1 MAAREKLYVVY
12 GAGSDAVGLVQQVTR
27 PIADARANIVDM
39 RQDVLHG
46 LFTLFMLVDLAES
59 TVSPEQFRAL
69 VATIGEETGLS
80 LAVDPYQPVPR
91 RSDRRSL
98 LVILVGGD
106 KPGVI
111 ARTSALLSSYRVNIE
126 FMRTVARA
134 GVFLMELHAD
144 ITNAALPLENL
155 EAALIEAMRALEIR
169 ALFQSEDVFNKKK
182 RVVCFDIGAS
192 LIAADTL
199 GQILGQAGIAAD
211 ELRALYGPPRARASV
226 EAAAARLE
234 GLPIEIA
241 KRIGDTMT
249 VAPDSIELIETLKTM
264 GYKTLV
270 ISSAFQFC
278 TEPLARKAALDACY
292 GYRASVN
299 DDAQA
304 FTGAISPHHDPQ
316 DRRRILGG
324 FLQREGIAEEDVT
337 MLGDAESA
345 GRGTPGIRI
354 DFDMKAL
361 LDYYNQRV
369 IGREQL
375 IGLLGS
381 FGVPRL

>member
-234 GLPIEIA
+234 GLPTEIA

-249 VAPDSIELIETLKTM
+249 VAPDSIELVETLKTM

-270 ISSAFQFC
+270 ISTAFQFC

-337 MLGDAESA
+337 VLGDAEAA

-361 LDYYNQRV
+361 LDYYNQRC

>member
-1 MAAREKLYVVY
+1 MAARAKLFVVY
-12 GAGSDAVGLVQQVTR
+12 GAGSDAVGLVQQITR
-27 PIADARANIVDM
+27 PMAEAGANIVDM

-46 LFTLFMLVDLAES
+46 LFTVFMLVDLAEA
-59 TVSPEQFRAL
+59 TLSPEQFRAL
-69 VATIGEETGLS
+69 VSAIGEETGLS
-80 LAVDPYQPVPR
+80 LAVDTYQPVPR

-126 FMRTVARA
+126 LMRTVARS

-155 EAALIEAMRALEIR
+155 QAALIDAMRALDIR
-169 ALFQSEDVFNKKK
+169 ALFQSADVFNKKK
-182 RVVCFDIGAS
+182 RVVCFDIGGS
-192 LIAADTL
+192 LIPADTFREVL
-199 GQILGQAGIAAD
+199 EQAGIAAD
-211 ELRALYGPPRARASV
+211 ELRALYAPQRARASV

-234 GLPIEIA
+234 GLPTEIA
-241 KRIGDTMT
+241 KRIGETMT
-249 VAPDSIELIETLKTM
+249 VTPDSIELVETLKTM
-264 GYKTLV
+264 GYKILV
-270 ISSAFQFC
+270 LSTAFQFC

-316 DRRRILGG
+316 DRRRLLGG

-337 MLGDAESA
+337 LLGDEVAA
-345 GRGTPGIRI
+345 GEGTPGIRI
-354 DFDMKAL
+354 EFDMKAV
-361 LDYYNQRV
+361 LDYFNQRC
-369 IGREQL
+369 IGRGQL
-375 IGLLGS
+375 VGLLGS

>member
-1 MAAREKLYVVY
+1 MAARAKLFVVY
-12 GAGSDAVGLVQQVTR
+12 GAGSDAVGLVQQITR
-27 PIADARANIVDM
+27 PMAEAGANIVDM

-46 LFTLFMLVDLAES
+46 LFTVFMLVDLAEA
-59 TVSPEQFRAL
+59 TLSPEQFRAL
-69 VATIGEETGLS
+69 VSAIGEETGLS
-80 LAVDPYQPVPR
+80 LAVDTYQPVPR
-91 RSDRRSL
+91 SSDRRSL

-126 FMRTVARA
+126 LMRTVARS

-155 EAALIEAMRALEIR
+155 QAALIDAMRALDIR
-169 ALFQSEDVFNKKK
+169 ALFQSADVFNKKK
-182 RVVCFDIGAS
+182 RVVCFDIGGS
-192 LIAADTL
+192 LIPAETFRQVL
-199 GQILGQAGIAAD
+199 EQAGIAAD
-211 ELRALYGPPRARASV
+211 ELRALYAPQRARASV

-234 GLPIEIA
+234 GLPTEIA
-241 KRIGDTMT
+241 KRIGETMT
-249 VAPDSIELIETLKTM
+249 VTPDSIELVETLKTM
-264 GYKTLV
+264 GYKILV
-270 ISSAFQFC
+270 LSTAFQFC

-304 FTGAISPHHDPQ
+304 FTGAISPHHDPE
-316 DRRRILGG
+316 DRRRLLGG

-337 MLGDAESA
+337 MLGDEVAA
-345 GRGTPGIRI
+345 GEGTPGIRI
-354 DFDMKAL
+354 EFDMKAV
-361 LDYYNQRV
+361 LDYFNQRC
-369 IGREQL
+369 IGRGQL
-375 IGLLGS
+375 VGLLGS

>member
-234 GLPIEIA
+234 GLPTEIA

-249 VAPDSIELIETLKTM
+249 VAPDSIELVETLKTM

-270 ISSAFQFC
+270 ISTAFQFC

-337 MLGDAESA
+337 VLGDAEAA

>member
-46 LFTLFMLVDLAES
+46 LFTLFMLVDLADS

-234 GLPIEIA
+234 GLPTEIA

-249 VAPDSIELIETLKTM
+249 VAPDSIELVETLKTM

-270 ISSAFQFC
+270 ISTAFQFC

-337 MLGDAESA
+337 VLGDAESA

>member
-1 MAAREKLYVVY
+1 MAARAKLFVVY
-12 GAGSDAVGLVQQVTR
+12 GAGSDAVGLVQQITR
-27 PIADARANIVDM
+27 PMAEAGANIVDM

-46 LFTLFMLVDLAES
+46 LFTVFMLVDLAEA
-59 TVSPEQFRAL
+59 TLSPEQFRAL
-69 VATIGEETGLS
+69 VSAIGEETGLS
-80 LAVDPYQPVPR
+80 LAVDTYQPVPR

-126 FMRTVARA
+126 LMRTVARS

-155 EAALIEAMRALEIR
+155 QAALIDAMRALDIR
-169 ALFQSEDVFNKKK
+169 ALFQSADVFNKKK
-182 RVVCFDIGAS
+182 RVVCFDIGGS
-192 LIAADTL
+192 LIPAETFRQVL
-199 GQILGQAGIAAD
+199 EQAGIAAD
-211 ELRALYGPPRARASV
+211 ELRALYAPQRARASV

-234 GLPIEIA
+234 GLPTEIA
-241 KRIGDTMT
+241 KRIGETMT
-249 VAPDSIELIETLKTM
+249 VTPDSIELVETLKTM
-264 GYKTLV
+264 GYKILV
-270 ISSAFQFC
+270 LSTAFQFC

-316 DRRRILGG
+316 DRRRLLGS

-337 MLGDAESA
+337 MLGDEVAA
-345 GRGTPGIRI
+345 GEGTPGIRI
-354 DFDMKAL
+354 EFDMKAV
-361 LDYYNQRV
+361 LDYFNQRC
-369 IGREQL
+369 IGRGQL
-375 IGLLGS
+375 VGLLGS

>member
-98 LVILVGGD
+98 LVVLVGGD

-155 EAALIEAMRALEIR
+155 EAALIEAMHALEIR

-199 GQILGQAGIAAD
+199 GQILGQAGVAAD

-270 ISSAFQFC
+270 ISTAFQFC

-337 MLGDAESA
+337 VLGDAESA

>member
-1 MAAREKLYVVY
+1 MAARAKLFVVY
-12 GAGSDAVGLVQQVTR
+12 GAGSDAVGLVQQITR
-27 PIADARANIVDM
+27 PMAEAGANIVDM

-46 LFTLFMLVDLAES
+46 LFTVFMLVDLAEA
-59 TVSPEQFRAL
+59 TLSPEQFRAL
-69 VATIGEETGLS
+69 VSAIGEETGLS
-80 LAVDPYQPVPR
+80 LAVDTYQPVPR
-91 RSDRRSL
+91 SSDRRSL

-126 FMRTVARA
+126 LMRTVARS

-155 EAALIEAMRALEIR
+155 QAALIDAMRALDIR
-169 ALFQSEDVFNKKK
+169 ALFQSSDVFNKKK
-182 RVVCFDIGAS
+182 RVVCFDIGGS
-192 LIAADTL
+192 LIPAETFRQVL
-199 GQILGQAGIAAD
+199 EQAGIAAD
-211 ELRALYGPPRARASV
+211 ELRALYAPERARASV

-234 GLPIEIA
+234 GLPTEIA
-241 KRIGDTMT
+241 KRIGETMT
-249 VAPDSIELIETLKTM
+249 VTPDSIELVETLKTM
-264 GYKTLV
+264 GYKILV
-270 ISSAFQFC
+270 LSTAFQFC

-316 DRRRILGG
+316 DRRRLLGG

-337 MLGDAESA
+337 MLGDEVAA
-345 GRGTPGIRI
+345 GEGTPGIRI
-354 DFDMKAL
+354 EFDMKAV
-361 LDYYNQRV
+361 LDYFNQRC
-369 IGREQL
+369 IGRGQL
-375 IGLLGS
+375 VGLLGS

>member
-91 RSDRRSL
+91 SSDRRNL

-211 ELRALYGPPRARASV
+211 ELRALYGPPRVRASV

-234 GLPIEIA
+234 GLPTEIA
-241 KRIGDTMT
+241 KRIGETMR
-249 VAPDSIELIETLKTM
+249 VMPDSIELIETLKTM
-264 GYKTLV
+264 GYKILV
-270 ISSAFQFC
+270 LSTAFQFC
-278 TEPLARKAALDACY
+278 TEPLAHKAALDACY

-337 MLGDAESA
+337 VLGDDAPA
-345 GRGTPGIRI
+345 GAGTPGIRI

-361 LDYYNQRV
+361 LDYYNQRC

-375 IGLLGS
+375 VGLLGS

>member
-1 MAAREKLYVVY
+1 MAAREKLYAVY
-12 GAGSDAVGLVQQVTR
+12 GAGRDAVGLVQQITR
-27 PIADARANIVDM
+27 PLADARANIVDM

-46 LFTLFMLVDLAES
+46 LFTLFMLVDLAEA
-59 TVSPEQFRAL
+59 TISPEQFSAL

-80 LAVDPYQPVPR
+80 LAIDTYQPVPR
-91 RSDRRSL
+91 RSDRRTL
-98 LVILVGGD
+98 LVILVGRD

-144 ITNAALPLENL
+144 VTNAALPLENL
-155 EAALIEAMRALEIR
+155 EAALIEAMRVLEIR

-192 LIAADTL
+192 LIPPDTL
-199 GQILGQAGIAAD
+199 GQILGQAAIPL
-211 ELRALYGPPRARASV
+211 EEMRALYAPQRARASV

-234 GLPIEIA
+234 GLPTEIA
-241 KRIGDTMT
+241 KRIGETMT
-249 VAPDSIELIETLKTM
+249 VAPDSIELVETLKTM

-270 ISSAFQFC
+270 LSTAFQFC

-324 FLQREGIAEEDVT
+324 FLQRETIAEDDVT
-337 MLGDAESA
+337 VLGDQAPAS
-345 GRGTPGIRI
+345 GGTPGIRI

-361 LDYYNQRV
+361 LDFYNQRC

-375 IGLLGS
+375 VGLLGS

>member
-337 MLGDAESA
+337 VLGDAESA

>member
-46 LFTLFMLVDLAES
+46 LFTLFMLVDLADS

-155 EAALIEAMRALEIR
+155 EAALVEAMRALEIR

-211 ELRALYGPPRARASV
+211 ELRALYGPPRVRASV

-234 GLPIEIA
+234 GLPTEIA

-249 VAPDSIELIETLKTM
+249 VAPDSIELVETLKTM

-270 ISSAFQFC
+270 ISTAFQFC

-337 MLGDAESA
+337 VLGDAEAA

>member
-1 MAAREKLYVVY
+1 MAARAKLFVVY
-12 GAGSDAVGLVQQVTR
+12 GAGSDAVGLVQQITR
-27 PIADARANIVDM
+27 PMAEAGANIVDM

-46 LFTLFMLVDLAES
+46 LFTVFMLVDLAEA
-59 TVSPEQFRAL
+59 TLSPEQFRAL
-69 VATIGEETGLS
+69 VSAIGEETGLS
-80 LAVDPYQPVPR
+80 LAVDTYQPVPR

-126 FMRTVARA
+126 LMRTVARS

-155 EAALIEAMRALEIR
+155 QAALIDAMRALDIR
-169 ALFQSEDVFNKKK
+169 ALFQSADVFNKKK
-182 RVVCFDIGAS
+182 RVVCFDIGGS
-192 LIAADTL
+192 LIPAETFRQVL
-199 GQILGQAGIAAD
+199 EQAGIAAD
-211 ELRALYGPPRARASV
+211 ELRALYAPQRARASV

-234 GLPIEIA
+234 GLPTEIA
-241 KRIGDTMT
+241 KRIGETMT
-249 VAPDSIELIETLKTM
+249 VTPDSIELVETLKTM
-264 GYKTLV
+264 GYKILV
-270 ISSAFQFC
+270 LSTAFQFC

-316 DRRRILGG
+316 DRRRLLGG

-337 MLGDAESA
+337 MLGDEVAA
-345 GRGTPGIRI
+345 GEGTPGIRI
-354 DFDMKAL
+354 EFDMKAV
-361 LDYYNQRV
+361 LDYFNQRC
-369 IGREQL
+369 IGRGQL
-375 IGLLGS
+375 VGLLGS

>member
-1 MAAREKLYVVY
+1 MAARAKLFVVY
-12 GAGSDAVGLVQQVTR
+12 GAGSDAVGLVQQITR
-27 PIADARANIVDM
+27 PMAEAGANIVDM

-46 LFTLFMLVDLAES
+46 LFTVFMLVDLAEA
-59 TVSPEQFRAL
+59 TLSPEQFRAL
-69 VATIGEETGLS
+69 VSAIGEETGLS
-80 LAVDPYQPVPR
+80 LAVDTYQPVPR
-91 RSDRRSL
+91 SSDRRSL

-126 FMRTVARA
+126 LMRTVARS

-155 EAALIEAMRALEIR
+155 QAALIDAMRALDIR
-169 ALFQSEDVFNKKK
+169 ALFQSADVFNKKK
-182 RVVCFDIGAS
+182 RVVCFDIGGS
-192 LIAADTL
+192 LIPAETFRQVL
-199 GQILGQAGIAAD
+199 EQAGIAAD
-211 ELRALYGPPRARASV
+211 ELRALYAPQRARASV

-234 GLPIEIA
+234 GLPTEIA
-241 KRIGDTMT
+241 KRIGETMT
-249 VAPDSIELIETLKTM
+249 VTPDSIELVETLKTM
-264 GYKTLV
+264 GYKILV
-270 ISSAFQFC
+270 LSTAFQFC

-316 DRRRILGG
+316 DRRRLLGG

-337 MLGDAESA
+337 MLGDEVAA
-345 GRGTPGIRI
+345 GEGTPGIRI
-354 DFDMKAL
+354 EFDMKAV
-361 LDYYNQRV
+361 LDYFNQRC
-369 IGREQL
+369 IGRGQL
-375 IGLLGS
+375 VGLLGS